1 MYGYYQGA
9 CMFNF
14 QCHQKEGKVVG
25 TCIDGFLFGACCSLP
40 PEELESI
47 LSKADSASNSALAP
61 DKKLQHIDQGDK
73 VIAGDK
79 NKIKNKL
86 NSNKNDLVIS
96 TESSLLVSTKGKELT
111 SLVRNTTDLKKLN
124 TSSEIVN
131 KDQKDKNTQ
140 SKTQSMTVSA
150 VTEETS
156 YSDVSSTKGQYNTT
170 EFNSLLSTN
179 VVDKIINDLL
189 TDPEVT
195 TGKSGTTTTEDTP
208 ATPQMVNINGEW
220 MVVSSSSDAYQKI
233 KGDAVSEQ
241 DFDTINFVT
250 ADDVQEWLT
259 SESSVTAYPLISNST
274 SSEVENILERSNVT
288 STVTPSSTVFTST
301 EQYLTLF
308 SESSTVKTTTVEN
321 HIYSKSSLLNP
332 LHRVKAN
339 HTTNSIEKGGQHSNN
354 KSANRT
360 DNLES
365 TSPVQI
371 TTPSFSI
378 TKNENKNQNTQFNTN
393 DSQKVSPGLL
403 KELKDSNANQT
414 LEQTTPKAP
423 ETSVI
428 LTSDIPS
435 QDTSDSTTNIFQGLN
450 NIVTQLTNESFNSV
464 ISKET
469 TTNSSHNE
477 PDLSDPLAVWTT
489 KQPMLQI
496 STDESMS
503 EEPVTHSYDIASIN
517 SIIEG
522 DTSDY
527 QSIFDEEFWATT
539 ESQDVTSP
547 SDNSTKTYFVIQN
560 GTLSQT
566 PLVISSSES
575 ELQDLQE
582 ADPDI
587 YENVLQKLAS
597 NLMGEGTL
605 NESSTESWGSS
616 TYPIFTISYDI
627 INNNKV
633 PVLNP
638 STSDFDYIKI
648 PGLTLGHEDTTGT
661 TSVTP
666 AMDATAEAELTSSTT
681 PSLNDNYIEPSTE
694 AIALK
699 NTKPG
704 LDDYFLEVDEGV
716 YDNTVSETSLEVPAT
731 TMKPPLDINLLMQLL
746 NLTSYI
752 PEAGIFIP
760 PHRFTTPRT
769 TTVNYISNFLKNNI
783 NQQQNLAF
791 RPQLRPN
798 HQQQQQ
804 LRPSSIGNQQI
815 PWQNSMPLRTR
826 APFSTTRRTTTYYH
840 YNYYNNH
847 NNQKTNRIDEH
858 SKLA

>member
-1 MYGYYQGA
+1 MDFKHETEIKDETLEFTEDDGKITHCLDQVLRNDELQERNYLANINIKGEIEVKDEPFDIVEAKDQSLGIEEDSMIDELVEPSSA
-9 CMFNF
+9 VDEN

-25 TCIDGFLFGACCSLP
+25 TCIEGFLFGACCSLP
-40 PEELESI
+40 PEVLESI

-140 SKTQSMTVSA
+140 SKTQSMIVSS

-156 YSDVSSTKGQYNTT
+156 YSNVSSTKGQYSTT

-179 VVDKIINDLL
+179 AVDKIINDLL

-195 TGKSGTTTTEDTP
+195 TGKSETTTTEDTP

-301 EQYLTLF
+301 EQYLSLF
-308 SESSTVKTTTVEN
+308 SESSTIKTTTVEN

-332 LHRVKAN
+332 LHKVEAN
-339 HTTNSIEKGGQHSNN
+339 HTTNSIEKGGQQSNN

-378 TKNENKNQNTQFNTN
+378 TKNENKNQNTQHNTN
-393 DSQKVSPGLL
+393 DSQKVSSGLL
-403 KELKDSNANQT
+403 KELEDSNANPN
-414 LEQTTPKAP
+414 LEQTTPKVP
-423 ETSVI
+423 ETSAI

-496 STDESMS
+496 FTDESMS
-503 EEPVTHSYDIASIN
+503 EEPVTQSYDIASIN

-522 DTSDY
+522 ATSDY
-527 QSIFDEEFWATT
+527 QRHF
-539 ESQDVTSP
+539 
-547 SDNSTKTYFVIQN
+547 
-560 GTLSQT
+560 
-566 PLVISSSES
+566 
-575 ELQDLQE
+575 
-582 ADPDI
+582 
-587 YENVLQKLAS
+587 
-597 NLMGEGTL
+597 
-605 NESSTESWGSS
+605 
-616 TYPIFTISYDI
+616 
-627 INNNKV
+627 
-633 PVLNP
+633 
-638 STSDFDYIKI
+638 
-648 PGLTLGHEDTTGT
+648 
-661 TSVTP
+661 
-666 AMDATAEAELTSSTT
+666 
-681 PSLNDNYIEPSTE
+681 
-694 AIALK
+694 
-699 NTKPG
+699 
-704 LDDYFLEVDEGV
+704 
-716 YDNTVSETSLEVPAT
+716 
-731 TMKPPLDINLLMQLL
+731 
-746 NLTSYI
+746 
-752 PEAGIFIP
+752 
-760 PHRFTTPRT
+760 
-769 TTVNYISNFLKNNI
+769 
-783 NQQQNLAF
+783 
-791 RPQLRPN
+791 
-798 HQQQQQ
+798 
-804 LRPSSIGNQQI
+804 
-815 PWQNSMPLRTR
+815 
-826 APFSTTRRTTTYYH
+826 
-840 YNYYNNH
+840 
-847 NNQKTNRIDEH
+847 
-858 SKLA
+858 